1 MKGSG
6 ILVIG
11 WSWDLVKEEGV
22 GENEESKTILSDWE
36 GGGAINRIRKSGR
49 EHV

>member
-11 WSWDLVKEEGV
+11 WLWDLVKEEGV
-22 GENEESKTILSDWE
+22 GENEEFKIILSDWE
-36 GGGAINRIRKSGR
+36 GGGVINRIRKLGR
-49 EHV
+49 ERV